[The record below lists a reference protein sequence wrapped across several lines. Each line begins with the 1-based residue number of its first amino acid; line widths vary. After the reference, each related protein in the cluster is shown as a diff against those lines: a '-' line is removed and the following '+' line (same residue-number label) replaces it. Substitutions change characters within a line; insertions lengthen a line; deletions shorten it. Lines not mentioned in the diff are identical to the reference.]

1 MRQTGND
8 GNRSGM
14 GRPMKTLQLV
24 GDSEYGGATYLIIEW
39 CKYLLGKNCEVDVLS
54 TDSPTRRALQDI
66 ARVKVIDDINI
77 PREIDARAD
86 ARAFAQLLRLF
97 SRERYDVVHSY
108 TATPGVL
115 GRITA
120 RLARVPAIFH
130 HQAAW
135 TVGDSSSLR
144 ERLLFT
150 PLEYIATIASTR
162 GICVSNA
169 VARHAEAHRL
179 APRRKLTTIPNGIDP
194 SRFPQATDA
203 GALRRE
209 LRVASDTVI
218 IGTTGRLAPDKDLPT
233 LLSAVD
239 ALRTSFGRPF
249 LFVVVGDGPDR
260 SALEGRVDEL
270 AARDVVR
277 FLGFRSDIPGLLG
290 GMDVFVTASLREGL
304 SISVLEAM
312 AASRPIVATCI
323 PPNAE
328 LIEHEMTGLLV
339 DIRSPSQMAGAIT
352 RFARRSVGCA
362 WRSVRVAHGVPGA
375 MTMTPWRSAPIELP
389 RNT

>member
-1 MRQTGND
+1 
-8 GNRSGM
+8 M

-24 GDSEYGGATYLIIEW
+24 GDSKYGGATYLIIEW
-39 CKYLLGKNCEVDVLS
+39 CKYLLAKDCEVDVLS
-54 TDSPTRRALQDI
+54 TDSLTRRALQDI
-66 ARVKVIDDINI
+66 ARVKVIDSIQI
-77 PREIDARAD
+77 PREIDAGAD

-115 GRITA
+115 GRIAA
-120 RLARVPAIFH
+120 RLGGVPAIFH

-135 TVGDSSSLR
+135 TVDGSSSLR
-144 ERLLFT
+144 ERLFFT
-150 PLEYIATIASTR
+150 PLEYLATVASTR

-169 VARHAEAHRL
+169 VAREAEVHHL

-194 SRFPQATDA
+194 SRFLHPTDA

-209 LRVASDTVI
+209 LGVASDTVI
-218 IGTTGRLAPDKDLPT
+218 IGTTGRLAPDKDVPT
-233 LLSAVD
+233 LLSAAD

-260 SALEGRVDEL
+260 SALEAMANGL
-270 AARDVVR
+270 AGRDVVR

-290 GMDVFVTASLREGL
+290 GMDLFVTTSLREGL
-304 SISVLEAM
+304 SISLLEAM
-312 AASRPIVATCI
+312 AASLPIVATRI

-328 LIEHEMTGLLV
+328 LIEHEKTGLLV
-339 DIRSPSQMAGAIT
+339 EVRSPGQVAGAIA
-352 RFARRSVGCA
+352 RFAREPELAMRCGASARKVVLDKYTLSRMFAQTWDLYDEFAGE
-362 WRSVRVAHGVPGA
+362 RHG
-375 MTMTPWRSAPIELP
+375 
-389 RNT
+389 